1 MNESMQQLIEM
12 VKNVAP
18 AVWQAAY
25 RQVWIDAGENLFGA
39 LLIGSVTL
47 WAINWVRRRWSSWDG
62 FDDGPAKI
70 ITPLGICILAG
81 ITLGCLITFVDD
93 VANPTFQAIK
103 ALGELVHK

>member
-1 MNESMQQLIEM
+1 MQQLIEM

-25 RQVWIDAGENLFGA
+25 RQVWLDAGENLFGA

-47 WAINWVRRRWSSWDG
+47 WAINWVRRRWSSWDN
-62 FDDGPAKI
+62 FDYGPAKI
-70 ITPLGICILAG
+70 LTPIGISILVG
-81 ITLGCLITFVDD
+81 ITSSCLIDFVND

-103 ALGELVHK
+103 VLGDLVHK